1 MGLYEKLT
9 DRKSVAFNPKKEV
22 ERRKGFHYT
31 EGVRIEIGDTVY
43 LSNDRDA
50 GKFKVRAL
58 NPNGMRVLISKPNDV
73 RTVEPCEL
81 EFIHRK

>member
-1 MGLYEKLT
+1 M
-9 DRKSVAFNPKKEV
+9 RVAG
-22 ERRKGFHYT
+22 GFRY
-31 EGVRIEIGDTVY
+31 GDGSRIQVGDTV
-43 LSNDRDA
+43 LLANERTE
-50 GKFKVRAL
+50 GMFKVRAL